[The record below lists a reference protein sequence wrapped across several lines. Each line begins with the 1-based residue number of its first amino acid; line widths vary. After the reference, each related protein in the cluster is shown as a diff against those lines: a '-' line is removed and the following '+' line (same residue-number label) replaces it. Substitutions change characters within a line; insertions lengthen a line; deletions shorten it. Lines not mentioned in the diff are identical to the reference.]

1 MACSFVQRSGS
12 IEPEYTG
19 CASREIK
26 NIVYVLRS
34 IYPRH
39 LGSICGLSARS
50 LCDQRAYKIIS
61 SNHRNSK
68 TFNILV
74 IFRINIHHSWY
85 HKKYQQM
92 PSPLSATPDYIAN
105 ITQPRQRVKNDMG
118 FDGNILSYDLCLHEK
133 IFMKVKLQFNLNVY
147 IYTLIAV
154 Y

>member
-1 MACSFVQRSGS
+1 MGFDNNNPIMACSFVQRSGS
-12 IEPEYTG
+12 IEPEYAG
-19 CASREIK
+19 FASREIK

-39 LGSICGLSARS
+39 LGGICGLSARS

-68 TFNILV
+68 TFNILI
-74 IFRINIHHSWY
+74 IFRINIHHWWY

-92 PSPLSATPDYIAN
+92 SSPLSATPDYIAN

-118 FDGNILSYDLCLHEK
+118 FFFLSYVYFVVRPMPTREDFHEGQTS
-133 IFMKVKLQFNLNVY
+133 I
-147 IYTLIAV
+147 
-154 Y
+154 